1 VESGV
6 RAPAPLPFF
15 KEEIPV
21 SDYADFLPKVVLMK
35 VGAVELEAQELT
47 IAKRDAALKI
57 ILSGLD
63 IATLIKPFW
72 DAAKNAKSS
81 EEAMVDL
88 TVLVRQLKDV
98 LIRVLGNDLT
108 TISCLCLDTPGN
120 RKKVAVLLAKAE
132 VEKLASDSKHGYSF
146 SPVFFEW
153 LRENLTTRQEY
164 RLIEVLVEINDFTGL
179 LKNYVSLVTG
189 IFKATREKV
198 MEKVTEKVPET
209 PGS

>member
-1 VESGV
+1 M
-6 RAPAPLPFF
+6 
-15 KEEIPV
+15 
-21 SDYADFLPKVVLMK
+21 SDYAEFLPKVVLMK

-88 TVLVRQLKDV
+88 TVLVKQLKDV

-108 TISCLCLDTPGN
+108 TISCLCLDTPTN
-120 RKKVAVLLAKAE
+120 RKKVAVLLSKPE

-146 SPVFFEW
+146 SPVFFDW

-164 RLIEVLVEINDFTGL
+164 RLMEVLFEINDFVGL
-179 LKNYVSLVTG
+179 LKNYVALVTG
-189 IFKATREKV
+189 AFKAAREKV
-198 MEKVTEKVPET
+198 AEKAPAKAPATTGP
-209 PGS
+209 